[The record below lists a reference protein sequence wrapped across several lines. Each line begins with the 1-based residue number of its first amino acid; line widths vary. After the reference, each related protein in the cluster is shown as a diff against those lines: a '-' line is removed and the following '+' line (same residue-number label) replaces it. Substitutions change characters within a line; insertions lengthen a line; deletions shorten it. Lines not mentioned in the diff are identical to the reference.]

1 MNERNL
7 RIRLGIFVVVT
18 LVLLGA
24 LILLFGSLPPLFRNA
39 NRYTVDFDDA
49 PGISPGSPVRRSGV
63 RIGEVTGVDLDDEN
77 GKVHVEIAVERKYTL
92 RHSEVP
98 TLVTSLLG
106 NDASIDFIP
115 VVVKPPEV
123 LDRTV
128 IAPGARIAGFR
139 QTTVNQL
146 LTRASDVVPTTQD
159 MLNDVRR
166 SLKRI
171 EDLTPLME
179 ETLRE
184 YRDLA
189 KETRRALPDAQETVK
204 EVGALARRTRE
215 AIPSLERTSDDVGA
229 TARAWTQFTERLNLL
244 VAGNQ
249 EAVKAIIDNVNVF
262 MGRLNHLVTDENVR
276 TATALLKNLR
286 EASDT
291 LPATARN
298 LRSAS
303 DDAPALMKNL
313 RESSERLPSIAKN
326 TDEGL
331 QETRAFIKNFNESL
345 GRADDVIRNMQ
356 RVTRPL
362 ADRGDAIAR
371 NLDATLDK
379 LNRNLTDLG
388 DLVRVIG
395 QSDGTL
401 KRLIND
407 PTLYNR
413 LDDVLCGLDKSMP
426 RVDRI
431 LKDMETFADKL
442 ARHPEKLGLGGVVR
456 PDSGVK
462 DPPASAPPIQVPSFS
477 PKH

>member
-1 MNERNL
+1 MNDQNL

-18 LVLLGA
+18 LVLLGT

-39 NRYTVDFDDA
+39 YSYNVTFDDA
-49 PGISPGSPVRRSGV
+49 PGVSAGSPVRRSGV
-63 RIGEVTGVDLDDEN
+63 RIGEVTDVNLDDES
-77 GKVHVEIAVERKYTL
+77 GKVHVRIAVERRYTL
-92 RHSEVP
+92 RKSEVP
-98 TLVTSLLG
+98 TLVTTLLG

-115 VVVKPPEV
+115 VVLKPGEKPDREVIKPESE
-123 LDRTV
+123 
-128 IAPGARIAGFR
+128 IAGIR

-146 LTRASDVVPTTQD
+146 LARASDVVPTTQD
-159 MLNDVRR
+159 VLNDMRR

-171 EDLTPLME
+171 EDMTPLME

-189 KETRRALPDAQETVK
+189 KETRKALPDAQETLK
-204 EVGALARRTRE
+204 
-215 AIPSLERTSDDVGA
+215 DVGA
-229 TARAWTQFTERLNLL
+229 TARAWTQLTERLNLL

-249 EAVKAIIDNVNVF
+249 DAVKAIIDNLNIF
-262 MGRLNHLVTDENVR
+262 MGRANNLVTDDNVR
-276 TATALLKNLR
+276 MATALLKNLR

-345 GRADDVIRNMQ
+345 GRADDVIRNVQ
-356 RVTRPL
+356 KVTGPL

-379 LNRNLTDLG
+379 LNRTLTDLAE
-388 DLVRVIG
+388 LVRVIG
-395 QSDGTL
+395 TSDGTL
-401 KRLIND
+401 KRLIAD
-407 PTLYNR
+407 PSLYNR
-413 LDDVLCGLDKSMP
+413 LDDLLCGVNKSMP

-431 LKDMETFADKL
+431 LNDLETFADKL
-442 ARHPEKLGLGGVVR
+442 ARHPESLGLGGVVR
-456 PDSGVK
+456 PGSGLK
-462 DPPASAPPIQVPSFS
+462 DPPASVPPIQVPSFS
-477 PKH
+477 PRH